1 MKKKKDAATKT
12 INGHPAGSRMRKP
25 LWDGYLEL
33 VSMVT
38 FLETIDWV
46 HGNGL
51 NLTSLKFMYT

>member
-12 INGHPAGSRMRKP
+12 INRHPVGSRRRKP
-25 LWDGYLEL
+25 IWDGYLEL

-38 FLETIDWV
+38 FLEKIDCV
-46 HGNGL
+46 HSNGL